1 MKGFNS
7 IESISIK
14 NSEIINMKAM
24 GYFSL
29 FSYSLYFL
37 WLFIK
42 NMKTLLK
49 SFKTRETS
57 SKIGGKRTLISTPCV
72 ATDKWTTTHE
82 DCGYI

>member
-14 NSEIINMKAM
+14 NSEIINMKAK

-57 SKIGGKRTLISTPCV
+57 SKIGGKSALISTPCV